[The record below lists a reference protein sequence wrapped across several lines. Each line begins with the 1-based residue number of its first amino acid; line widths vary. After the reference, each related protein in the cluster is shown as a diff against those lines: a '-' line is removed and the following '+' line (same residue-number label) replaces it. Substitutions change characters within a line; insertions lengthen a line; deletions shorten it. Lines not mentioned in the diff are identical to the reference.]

1 MTQRVDTGLGIDW
14 NFPLHRGQIDERGE
28 SLIHEVGLRC
38 TCNQEDMFAGETEHG
53 AQAMRKRRRFGCTV
67 CGGYGYI
74 YRNPR
79 PLIGMVVGIRQNKAQ
94 LEPGWAVPGDAMLS
108 VKPNYVISAGDLIT
122 FTWPQPV
129 ADGQVLLRGAAATN
143 DNLTRK
149 TGLEEDEDRLWYNA
163 ISSIY
168 CEDEDGVVYSSDGD
182 FVLNGSKVLKW
193 VGGRPIKGK
202 AYTIKYNAY
211 LEWVVF
217 MPPDVRRDYD
227 RDLGTR
233 VAIRKRHV
241 ALINTSPSIS
251 AMDKTPFCER
261 LKGC

>member
-1 MTQRVDTGLGIDW
+1 M
-14 NFPLHRGQIDERGE
+14 HRGQIDDRGE
-28 SLIHEVGLRC
+28 TLIHEVGLRC

-53 AQAMRKRRRFGCTV
+53 VQAMRKRRRFGCQI

-79 PLIGMVVGIRQNKAQ
+79 PLIGMVTGIRQNKAQ
-94 LEPGWAVPGDAMLS
+94 LEAGWAVPGDAVLS
-108 VKPNYVISAGDLIT
+108 VKPEYVISAGDLIT

-129 ADGQVLLRGAAATN
+129 ADGQVLIRGAASTN

-149 TGLEEDEDRLWYNA
+149 TGLEDNEDRLWYNA

-168 CEDEDGVVYSSDGD
+168 CEDEDGHEYRSGSD
-182 FVLNGSKVLKW
+182 FELNGSKILKW
-193 VGGRPIKGK
+193 LNGGLLKGK
-202 AYTIKYNAY
+202 SYAIKYNAY
-211 LEWVVF
+211 MEWVVF
-217 MPPDVRRDYD
+217 MPPDIRRDQD

-233 VAIRKRHV
+233 VTIRKRHV
-241 ALINTSPSIS
+241 ALINTNPSIS
-251 AMDKTPFCER
+251 PLDKTPFCER